1 MSLLDRLWAHGPLS
15 SHPSTP
21 GTIFFLLPPHL
32 CTQSKKRP
40 YTTRP
45 RWKKI
50 ISMKCSPSL
59 CHSQNM
65 QHSPCLLP
73 AKNSK
78 HIPTPMHSLH
88 FFKLTLYLL
97 DWSSPQQ
104 TAFLNTQCF
113 NPSGRHRMSYV
124 SSILWGGNLSCR
136 TLIPRNF
143 YVLITVTWPKSHFG
157 LQARSYSNKA
167 TLEDCCWPQT
177 VTHVKTV
184 FKLAFGQ
191 THICKAS
198 SHPNAPIPEAQQ
210 KKKIEKKEKPASYFD
225 GICMFCEITVR
236 TLVSYSG

>member
-1 MSLLDRLWAHGPLS
+1 MKKNHQHEVLSITVPFTESAAWPLPPPCQNLQTS
-15 SHPSTP
+15 SHSHAQPA
-21 GTIFFLLPPHL
+21 LL
-32 CTQSKKRP
+32 QG
-40 YTTRP
+40 
-45 RWKKI
+45 
-50 ISMKCSPSL
+50 
-59 CHSQNM
+59 
-65 QHSPCLLP
+65 SPCSSLTDHLPSKQLLWT
-73 AKNSK
+73 
-78 HIPTPMHSLH
+78 H
-88 FFKLTLYLL
+88 
-97 DWSSPQQ
+97 
-104 TAFLNTQCF
+104 CF
-113 NPSGRHRMSYV
+113 NPSGRHRMSHV

-136 TLIPRNF
+136 TLIPRNV

-225 GICMFCEITVR
+225 GICMFCEIAVR